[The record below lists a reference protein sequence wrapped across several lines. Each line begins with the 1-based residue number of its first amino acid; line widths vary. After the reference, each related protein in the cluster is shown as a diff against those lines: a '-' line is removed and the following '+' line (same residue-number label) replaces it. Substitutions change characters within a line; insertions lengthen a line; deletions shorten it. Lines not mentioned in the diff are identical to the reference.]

1 LFFKKKSGKSVNEHQ
16 LNHAGLRF
24 PNASQTQVNRRTIAT
39 DALYNQLRL
48 AVLLGNAALDRYKDE
63 KGKSL
68 AGTNN
73 NASHAIHR
81 AYTTAAFQL
90 QMSHLL
96 KCAVVGT

>member
-1 LFFKKKSGKSVNEHQ
+1 
-16 LNHAGLRF
+16 
-24 PNASQTQVNRRTIAT
+24 
-39 DALYNQLRL
+39 
-48 AVLLGNAALDRYKDE
+48 VLLGNAALDRYKDE

-96 KCAVVGT
+96 KCTVVRT